1 MKRVTN
7 SYRSAALAPVL
18 VALLGVASTANA
30 TCSSEPYIGS
40 MCLTAASYC
49 PDNYA
54 EARGQL
60 LPIAEN
66 TALFSLLGTAY
77 GGNGVQ
83 SFGLPDMQGRTPVG
97 LGAGPGLSPVVAGQT
112 RGTENSTITS
122 VNLAPH
128 THAAAVTNSQLLV
141 SSDNSNNT
149 SSPSSTNPY
158 LAASGGGPGSA
169 TIWSEA
175 LTSPFPVSVE
185 GGQVQVGSAGQGAP
199 FNNLPPQQGIR
210 YCIALFGIYPP
221 RP

>member
-1 MKRVTN
+1 MKRLT
-7 SYRSAALAPVL
+7 SLYQSAALAPVL
-18 VALLGVASTANA
+18 VAFLGAASPAHA
-30 TCSSEPYIGS
+30 TCSSEPYMGS
-40 MCLTAASYC
+40 ICLTAASYC
-49 PDNYA
+49 PLYYA

-66 TALFSLLGTAY
+66 PALFSLLGTTY

-97 LGAGPGLSPVVAGQT
+97 LGVGAGLTPVVAGQT
-112 RGTENSTITS
+112 RGAETSTLMS
-122 VNLAPH
+122 ANLAPH
-128 THAAAVTNSQLLV
+128 THAATVTNARLLV
-141 SSDNSNNT
+141 SSANSNNS

-169 TIWSEA
+169 TIWSET

-185 GGQVQVGSAGQGAP
+185 GGRVQVGSAGQALP

-210 YCIALFGIYPP
+210 YCIALSGIYPP